1 MAELTKKRTSP
12 SLFGG
17 WPIGDDFFNDFFGS
31 DFPVMKQMKSMPTV
45 NIKESEK
52 DYQLELSAPGLKKE
66 DFNVEIDQQ
75 VLRISFED
83 SKEKSEKEDNYTR
96 REFYKSSF
104 QRSFVLPENVNE
116 DEISAEYRDG
126 ILYMVLP
133 KYQNGNTFEKKAIA
147 IK

>member
-1 MAELTKKRTSP
+1 MAELTKTRKSP

-17 WPIGDDFFNDFFGS
+17 WPIGDDFFNDFFGNE
-31 DFPVMKQMKSMPTV
+31 FPAMKQIKSMPTV
-45 NIKESEK
+45 NIKETESN
-52 DYQLELSAPGLKKE
+52 YQLELSAPGLKKE

-75 VLRISFED
+75 VLKISFDE
-83 SKEKSEKEDNYTR
+83 SKEKSEEEGNYTR

-104 QRSFVLPENVNE
+104 QRSFMLPENVND
-116 DEISAEYRDG
+116 DEITAEYKEG

-133 KYQNGNTFEKKAIA
+133 KYQNGNTFEKKSIA